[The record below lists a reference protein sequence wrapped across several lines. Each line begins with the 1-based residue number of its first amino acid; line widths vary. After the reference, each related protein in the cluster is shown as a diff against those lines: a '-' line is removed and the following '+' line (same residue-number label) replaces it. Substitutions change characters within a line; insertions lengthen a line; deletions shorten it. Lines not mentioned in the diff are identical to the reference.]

1 MNLKPAKPSI
11 AQFLAGK
18 VPTQTPAQRPVKV
31 DQARILIDLGKLIM
45 KPNVSSGQ
53 LIEYLE
59 KYPIDPNTYLLSP
72 HRDMQIPLIYHC
84 CSNPDLTEFFNY
96 LLNKGV
102 NVLAEMVCESDPSL
116 QIELLYYSQT
126 QYIPTLIRKGCRLR
140 PEGIG
145 PCGEKLLIKGNI
157 TKLMTLY
164 KHGAVTKTDLLQL
177 TQRPY
182 LIFRVLDHLYERMFN
197 LCQANMKK
205 NKDGSLTEAQITEL
219 RPLIEEVMKNY
230 MNVFKLFFKNGISVN
245 QLENGET
252 FLQKV
257 LNTYFIELIKLTIE
271 YQPNYDHIDFLHYSN
286 FQLTNRQVMTFFY
299 NDANH
304 KLIQEFLKDKI
315 VPEKINVKKVM
326 VKKKSKIT
334 ESTEAD

>member
-1 MNLKPAKPSI
+1 MNLTTKQPKPSM

-18 VPTQTPAQRPVKV
+18 GQIQTVRPVKI

-45 KPNVSSGQ
+45 KPNVTSAL
-53 LIEYLE
+53 LIEYME

-102 NVLAEMVCESDPSL
+102 NVLAEMVCESDQSL

-126 QYIPTLIRKGCRLR
+126 QYIPALVRRGCRLR
-140 PEGIG
+140 PEGVG

-164 KHGAVTKTDLLQL
+164 KHGAVTKTDLLLL

-182 LIFRVLDHLYERMFN
+182 LIFRVLDHLYERMFH
-197 LCQANMKK
+197 LCQANLKK
-205 NKDGSLTEAQITEL
+205 SKDISNGTEEL

-230 MNVFKLFFKNGISVN
+230 MNVFKLFFKNGVSVN
-245 QLENGET
+245 QIENGET

-286 FQLTNRQVMTFFY
+286 FQLTNRQVMGFFY
-299 NDANH
+299 NDSNH

-315 VPEKINVKKVM
+315 VPEKINVKKVLL
-326 VKKKSKIT
+326 KKNSRINDSDPT
-334 ESTEAD
+334 D

>member
-1 MNLKPAKPSI
+1 MNLTTKQAKPSM

-18 VPTQTPAQRPVKV
+18 GQIQTQRPAKI

-45 KPNVSSGQ
+45 KPNVTSAL
-53 LIEYLE
+53 LIEYME

-102 NVLAEMVCESDPSL
+102 NVLAEMVCESDPSH

-126 QYIPTLIRKGCRLR
+126 QYIPALIRRGCRLR

-145 PCGEKLLIKGNI
+145 SCGEKLLIKGNI

-164 KHGAVTKTDLLQL
+164 KHGAVTKTDLLLL

-197 LCQANMKK
+197 LCQANLKK
-205 NKDGSLTEAQITEL
+205 TKETSSSTGTEEL

-230 MNVFKLFFKNGISVN
+230 MNVFKLFFKNGVSVN
-245 QLENGET
+245 QIENGET

-286 FQLTNRQVMTFFY
+286 FQLTNRQVMGFFY

-326 VKKKSKIT
+326 LKKKSKIT
-334 ESTEAD
+334 DSDQAE